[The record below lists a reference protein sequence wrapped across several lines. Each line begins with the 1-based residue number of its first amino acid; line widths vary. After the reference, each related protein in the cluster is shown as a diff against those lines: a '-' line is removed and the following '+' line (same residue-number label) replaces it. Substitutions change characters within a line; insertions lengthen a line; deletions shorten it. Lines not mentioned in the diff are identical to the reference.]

1 MVMAALFN
9 SISCCLDSAVIDE
22 TAAGSPQHTTGGTTQ
37 ATARLKIVRHSTE
50 HRARVHMGTG
60 RGPCHRHFPRKR
72 RLWLGCESC
81 GQRGAGAQGDSD
93 LGVRP
98 GTVAPPPVSSSLPL
112 VYLE

>member
-1 MVMAALFN
+1 MAALFN

-22 TAAGSPQHTTGGTTQ
+22 TERQPAA
-37 ATARLKIVRHSTE
+37 RSTR
-50 HRARVHMGTG
+50 RAELR
-60 RGPCHRHFPRKR
+60 RQQPRSKSCVI
-72 RLWLGCESC
+72 LLSTVLGCTWVQDEDHAIAIFLGSGDC
-81 GQRGAGAQGDSD
+81 GWAASPAANAGQGHKGDSD